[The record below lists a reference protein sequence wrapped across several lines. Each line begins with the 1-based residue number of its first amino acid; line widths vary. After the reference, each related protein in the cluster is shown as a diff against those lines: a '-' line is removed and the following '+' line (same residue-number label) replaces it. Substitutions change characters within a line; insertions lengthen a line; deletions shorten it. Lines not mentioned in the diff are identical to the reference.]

1 MAQKPYK
8 TKAIQ
13 PMNPEIMDV
22 SPELDELQE
31 FMPLSAEDRER
42 LKKDIQAAGEIR
54 DPIKVY
60 FDKKGVCRILGGRN
74 RWEISRELGW
84 DLVPVEVYDLKPAQR
99 RELAIMDS
107 LARRHLT
114 REQKRKIVEMFLKND
129 SELSNSAISKKVGVD
144 DKTVGKVRRDLESTS
159 EIPKLEKRKGADGR
173 VRKSTPAREKRSVV
187 EDTPSP
193 SPSLDEAAFKSTPK
207 GKGTRS
213 KKSGEDSRQKRVLL
227 LDTFLDYAD
236 DLLPEDISK
245 IALDTVDISLGK
257 LKGDERAYV
266 VKELK
271 KVIKRYQ

>member
-31 FMPLSAEDRER
+31 FMPISAEDRER

-60 FDKKGVCRILGGRN
+60 YDKKGVCRILGGRN
-74 RWEISRELGW
+74 RWEIALELGW

-99 RELAIMDS
+99 RDLAVMDN

-114 REQKRKIVEMFLKND
+114 REQKRKIVEMVLKTD
-129 SELSNSAISKKVGVD
+129 PAQSNRAVSKKTGVD
-144 DKTVGKVRRDLESTS
+144 DKTVGAVRRGMESGA
-159 EIPKLEKRKGADGR
+159 EIPHLDKRKGSDG
-173 VRKSTPAREKRSVV
+173 KEYQYSPPKEKRTAAVDPPV
-187 EDTPSP
+187 SP
-193 SPSLDEAAFKSTPK
+193 ALDEAAFKSSPK
-207 GKGTRS
+207 GKSTRS
-213 KKSGEDSRQKRVLL
+213 NKSSEDSRQKRILL
-227 LDTFLDYAD
+227 VDTLLDYAD
-236 DLLPEDISK
+236 DLLPADIRH
-245 IALDTVDISLGK
+245 IALETVDISLGK
-257 LKGDERAYV
+257 LKDTERADV
-266 VKELK
+266 IKELK